1 MAVRVF
7 IAISKVGGSNNNM
20 KHHDNSGFTLIEI
33 IITTSIIAI
42 LGMVITQVLST
53 TTRTNTKVGIMS
65 DVKQNGDYALL
76 MMERLIRSARQVTSS
91 CSEAGSTLDS
101 VVLENTDGNTT
112 TLTCAYDG
120 SASRVASVSGIV
132 TSYLTGTN
140 VTLGGSSCSGSSLS
154 FTCQGIQGGSQTI
167 SIAFSLSQGNA
178 SQFISEQ
185 STIPFQSTIMVRNR
199 K

>member
-1 MAVRVF
+1 MKQNAVQ
-7 IAISKVGGSNNNM
+7 
-20 KHHDNSGFTLIEI
+20 GFTLIEI

-42 LGMVITQVLST
+42 LGVVITQVLST

-65 DVKQNGDYALL
+65 DVKQNGDFALI

-91 CSEAGSTLDS
+91 CSEAGDTLDS
-101 VVLENTDGNTT
+101 VILENTDGNTT

-120 SASRVASVSGIV
+120 SVTRVASVSAIG

-140 VTLGGSSCSGSSLS
+140 VTLGGSSCSGSTLL
-154 FTCQGIQGGSQTI
+154 FTCKGIQGVTQAI
-167 SIAFSLSQGNA
+167 SIGFTLTQGNA

-185 STIPFQSTIMVRNR
+185 SMTPFQSTVMVRNR